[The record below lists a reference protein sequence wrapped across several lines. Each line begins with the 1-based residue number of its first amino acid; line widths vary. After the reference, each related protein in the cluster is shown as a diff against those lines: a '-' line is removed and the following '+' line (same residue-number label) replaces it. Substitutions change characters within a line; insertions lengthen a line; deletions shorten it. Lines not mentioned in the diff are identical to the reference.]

1 MPLSIHHTPLCVTF
15 AYLEKYVCSPQSPYL
30 TTSTDD
36 SRLLALRHS
45 NLLLL
50 DPTSQ
55 ETQVSTGTLTLT
67 LNAQREL
74 CVLSKAGGTPLGVD
88 ELMKVVTI
96 GVSVVREMTAEIE
109 AALKA
114 DEGVRVIEVR

>member
-1 MPLSIHHTPLCVTF
+1 MSIHHTPLCVTF
-15 AYLEKYVCSPQSPYL
+15 AYLEKFVASLHSPYS
-30 TTSTDD
+30 TTSIDD
-36 SRLLALRHS
+36 PCPFALLHS

-96 GVSVVREMTAEIE
+96 GVDVVREMTAEIE